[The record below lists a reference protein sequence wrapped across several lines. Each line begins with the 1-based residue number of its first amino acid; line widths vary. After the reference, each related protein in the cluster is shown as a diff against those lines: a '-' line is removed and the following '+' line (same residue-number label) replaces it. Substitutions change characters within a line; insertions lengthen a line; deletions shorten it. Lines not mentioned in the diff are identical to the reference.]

1 MRSQKT
7 WPEDPNK
14 HLVDYFGQYRDP
26 LWDRMEEWQ
35 EEMENIRN
43 DIPDKQS
50 KVEAL
55 ELELQ
60 SEKRKTWAFEAYKL
74 VDNLDAP
81 VSDFK
86 SITLNFFIFLGPTW
100 LQILRAEAFRL
111 R

>member
-1 MRSQKT
+1 
-7 WPEDPNK
+7 
-14 HLVDYFGQYRDP
+14 
-26 LWDRMEEWQ
+26 MEEWQ

-100 LQILRAEAFRL
+100 LQILRVEAFRL